1 MVIYHH
7 TFSDIVNS
15 LYFHFITP
23 FLDFSANTSN
33 SEWVKERAGK
43 KKKKG
48 KYRPLYFILN
58 LRVNQHMLLNFYNE
72 TYNLKREY
80 HTIIR
85 MICQKDILSNKRI

>member
-43 KKKKG
+43 KKKKR
-48 KYRPLYFILN
+48 K
-58 LRVNQHMLLNFYNE
+58 VQATVFYSQLKSQS
-72 TYNLKREY
+72 TYVA
-80 HTIIR
+80 
-85 MICQKDILSNKRI
+85 